1 MRLNPFVDWSFKF
14 IFQREVN
21 KDLLIEFLND
31 LLVGEHRIVELQFR
45 NKEIQPEEKDGRVII
60 FDILCTDEDGSIFL
74 VEMQNAPQY
83 YFLDR
88 GIYYIC
94 RMISE
99 QGQKG
104 KDWKYQLYPVYGIYL
119 LNFKMPPLKSLRTN
133 ISLCDEETGEVV
145 SKKMR
150 HIFLCLPYF
159 KLKAEECKTDF
170 ERWIYLLKHMETLEG
185 MPFKAQKTIF
195 SKLLEVAD
203 VGTLSKEDRI
213 RYDEALK
220 SYRDY
225 NSCMYYAVNE
235 ASKKALEK
243 GLKEGELKKAREMAR
258 RLKAQGVDPL
268 VIAQASEL
276 SLEEIERL

>member
-1 MRLNPFVDWSFKF
+1 
-14 IFQREVN
+14 
-21 KDLLIEFLND
+21 
-31 LLVGEHRIVELQFR
+31 
-45 NKEIQPEEKDGRVII
+45 
-60 FDILCTDEDGSIFL
+60 
-74 VEMQNAPQY
+74 
-83 YFLDR
+83 
-88 GIYYIC
+88 
-94 RMISE
+94 
-99 QGQKG
+99 
-104 KDWKYQLYPVYGIYL
+104 
-119 LNFKMPPLKSLRTN
+119 
-133 ISLCDEETGEVV
+133 
-145 SKKMR
+145 
-150 HIFLCLPYF
+150 
-159 KLKAEECKTDF
+159 
-170 ERWIYLLKHMETLEG
+170 

-243 GLKEGELKKAREMAR
+243 GKKEGLEEGLKEGELKKAREMAR